1 MREYK
6 YVAYMA
12 SMLYVL
18 FLYPFLRKELVI
30 LDYIIRNKGGLY
42 VKLNENGTPITC
54 SESQKGLFEYSK
66 ANNICN
72 SLPKQLKKF
81 NFFVEAV
88 PDIQPKVDQ
97 KLITTNTYVPS
108 EKVTRWINKLGQ
120 LEDVLNEVDERND
133 ELNGELSD
141 VDLKLQDILHT
152 IELSDKCDMYKSW
165 QMINEIRDLR
175 KQRRDIKDEKLV
187 LSGIKSQ
194 GISYLSRSSVQKCV
208 DGLSKRKY
216 RIRIVEEEEET

>member
-1 MREYK
+1 
-6 YVAYMA
+6 MA

-18 FLYPFLRKELVI
+18 FLYPFLRKEMVF
-30 LDYIIRNKGGLY
+30 LDYIIRNKSGLY
-42 VKLNENGTPITC
+42 VKLNENGTPETC
-54 SESQKGLFEYSK
+54 NESQRGLFECSK

-88 PDIQPKVDQ
+88 PEIQPKIDEQ
-97 KLITTNTYVPS
+97 NTITTNTYEPS
-108 EKVTRWINKLGQ
+108 DNVTRWINELGRC
-120 LEDVLNEVDERND
+120 EDILSEASNRYE

-152 IELSDKCDMYKSW
+152 IELSDKSDMYKSW

-175 KQRRDIKDEKLV
+175 KQTRNIKDEKLV

-194 GISYLSRSSVQKCV
+194 GITYLSRSSVQKCV

-216 RIRIVEEEEET
+216 RIRIVEEEEDL

>member
-1 MREYK
+1 M
-6 YVAYMA
+6 
-12 SMLYVL
+12 
-18 FLYPFLRKELVI
+18 
-30 LDYIIRNKGGLY
+30 DYIIRNKSGLY
-42 VKLNENGTPITC
+42 VKLNENGTPETC
-54 SESQKGLFEYSK
+54 NESQRGLFECSK

-88 PDIQPKVDQ
+88 PEIQPKIDEQNV
-97 KLITTNTYVPS
+97 ITTNTYEPS
-108 EKVTRWINKLGQ
+108 ENVTRWINELG
-120 LEDVLNEVDERND
+120 LCEDILSKANNRYE

-152 IELSDKCDMYKSW
+152 IELSYKCDMYKSW

-216 RIRIVEEEEET
+216 RIRIVEEEEEV

>member
-1 MREYK
+1 MD
-6 YVAYMA
+6 YV
-12 SMLYVL
+12 
-18 FLYPFLRKELVI
+18 
-30 LDYIIRNKGGLY
+30 IRNNGGLY
-42 VKLNENGTPITC
+42 IKLNENGTPITC

-81 NFFVEAV
+81 KFFVEVV
-88 PDIQPKVDQ
+88 PNIQPKIEKQDV
-97 KLITTNTYVPS
+97 ITANTYTPS
-108 EKVTRWINKLGQ
+108 ENVTRWINELGRC
-120 LEDVLNEVDERND
+120 EDILSEASNRYE

-141 VDLKLQDILHT
+141 VDLKLQDILHE

-175 KQRRDIKDEKLV
+175 KQRRNIKDEKLV

-194 GISYLSRSSVQKCV
+194 GITYLSRSSVQKCV

-216 RIRIVEEEEET
+216 RIRIVEEDEDT

>member
-1 MREYK
+1 M
-6 YVAYMA
+6 
-12 SMLYVL
+12 
-18 FLYPFLRKELVI
+18 
-30 LDYIIRNKGGLY
+30 DYIIRNKGGLY

-88 PDIQPKVDQ
+88 PDIQPKVGQ
-97 KLITTNTYVPS
+97 KVITTNTYVPS

-120 LEDVLNEVDERND
+120 LEDVLNEVDERD
-133 ELNGELSD
+133 EELNGELSD

-152 IELSDKCDMYKSW
+152 IELSDKCDMYKAW
-165 QMINEIRDLR
+165 QMINEIRNLR
-175 KQRRDIKDEKLV
+175 KQRRNIKDEKFV
-187 LSGIKSQ
+187 LSGIKTQ
-194 GISYLSRSSVQKCV
+194 GITYLSRNSVQKCV

-216 RIRIVEEEEET
+216 RIRIVDEEDE

>member
-1 MREYK
+1 M
-6 YVAYMA
+6 
-12 SMLYVL
+12 YVL
-18 FLYPFLRKELVI
+18 KIYAVHSILRKELVF
-30 LDYIIRNKGGLY
+30 LDYVIRNGAIFI
-42 VKLNENGTPITC
+42 KLNDSGAPVTC
-54 SESQKGLFEYSK
+54 AESQKGLFEYSK
-66 ANNICN
+66 AKNICA
-72 SLPKQLKKF
+72 SLPKTLKKM
-81 NFFVEAV
+81 NFRVEAI
-88 PDIQPKVDQ
+88 PDIQPKVEEQ
-97 KLITTNTYVPS
+97 KVITTNTYIPS
-108 EKVTRWINKLGQ
+108 ENVTRWIEKLGQ

-165 QMINEIRDLR
+165 QIINEIRQLR

-194 GISYLSRSSVQKCV
+194 GIAYLSRSSVQKCV

-216 RIRIVEEEEET
+216 RIRIVDEEEE

>member
-1 MREYK
+1 M
-6 YVAYMA
+6 V
-12 SMLYVL
+12 
-18 FLYPFLRKELVI
+18 F
-30 LDYIIRNKGGLY
+30 LDYIIRNSSGLY
-42 VKLNENGTPITC
+42 IKLNENGTPVTC
-54 SESQKGLFEYSK
+54 SEIQKGLFEYSK

-81 NFFVEAV
+81 NFFVEAI
-88 PDIQPKVDQ
+88 PEIPPKIDGQ
-97 KLITTNTYVPS
+97 NAIAITYKPS
-108 EKVTRWINKLGQ
+108 ENVTRWINELGRC
-120 LEDVLNEVDERND
+120 EDILSEASNRYE

-194 GISYLSRSSVQKCV
+194 GITYLSRSSVQKCV

>member
-1 MREYK
+1 M
-6 YVAYMA
+6 V
-12 SMLYVL
+12 
-18 FLYPFLRKELVI
+18 F
-30 LDYIIRNKGGLY
+30 LDYIIRNKSGLY
-42 VKLNENGTPITC
+42 VKLNENGTPETC
-54 SESQKGLFEYSK
+54 NESQRGLFECSK

-88 PDIQPKVDQ
+88 PEIQPKIDEQNV
-97 KLITTNTYVPS
+97 ITTNTYEPS
-108 EKVTRWINKLGQ
+108 NNVTRWIEKLGQ
-120 LEDVLNEVDERND
+120 LEDVLTEVSERDE

-175 KQRRDIKDEKLV
+175 KQRRNIKDEKFV
-187 LSGIKSQ
+187 LSGIKTQ
-194 GISYLSRSSVQKCV
+194 GITYLSRTSVKKCV

>member
-1 MREYK
+1 MD
-6 YVAYMA
+6 YV
-12 SMLYVL
+12 
-18 FLYPFLRKELVI
+18 
-30 LDYIIRNKGGLY
+30 IRNGAIFI
-42 VKLNENGTPITC
+42 KLNDSGAPVTC
-54 SESQKGLFEYSK
+54 AESQKGLFEYSK
-66 ANNICN
+66 AKNICA
-72 SLPKQLKKF
+72 SLPKTLKKM
-81 NFFVEAV
+81 NFRVEAI
-88 PDIQPKVDQ
+88 PEIQAKVENQ
-97 KLITTNTYVPS
+97 KVITTNTYVPS
-108 EKVTRWINKLGQ
+108 EKVTRWIDKLGQ
-120 LEDVLNEVDERND
+120 LEDVLNEADKRND

-175 KQRRDIKDEKLV
+175 KQRRNIKDEKLV

-216 RIRIVEEEEET
+216 KLRIVEEDEYDDLQNM

>member
-1 MREYK
+1 M
-6 YVAYMA
+6 
-12 SMLYVL
+12 
-18 FLYPFLRKELVI
+18 
-30 LDYIIRNKGGLY
+30 DYIIRNSGGLY
-42 VKLNENGTPITC
+42 IRLNENGAPVTC
-54 SESQKGLFEYSK
+54 SELQKGLFECSK

-88 PDIQPKVDQ
+88 PEIQPKIEEQNV
-97 KLITTNTYVPS
+97 ITANTYKPS
-108 EKVTRWINKLGQ
+108 ENVTRWINELGRC
-120 LEDVLNEVDERND
+120 EDILTEASNRYE

-141 VDLKLQDILHT
+141 VDLKLQDILHN
-152 IELSDKCDMYKSW
+152 IELSDKCDMYVAW

-175 KQRRDIKDEKLV
+175 KQRRNIKDEKLV

-194 GISYLSRSSVQKCV
+194 GITYLSRSSVQKCV

-216 RIRIVEEEEET
+216 RIRIVEEEEE